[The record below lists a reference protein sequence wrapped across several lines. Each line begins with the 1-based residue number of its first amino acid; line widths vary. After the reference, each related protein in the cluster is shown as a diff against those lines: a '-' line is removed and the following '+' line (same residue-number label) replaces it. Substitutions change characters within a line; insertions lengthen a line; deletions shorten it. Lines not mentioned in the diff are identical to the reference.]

1 MQASEV
7 LSRYGLDVF
16 GVNAESANQALAAW
30 VAKHPMG
37 QAKGAQDLQFCL
49 QSLLQKICL
58 QSLLQ
63 KMEAL
68 DDGRSVGF
76 RLSEDEAQ
84 IADVLIEAGTRF
96 RVRRSEMTLRSA

>member
-16 GVNAESANQALAAW
+16 GVDTESANQALAAW

-49 QSLLQKICL
+49 QSLLQK
-58 QSLLQ
+58 
-63 KMEAL
+63 MEAL
-68 DDGRSVGF
+68 DDGRSAGF

-84 IADVLIEAGTRF
+84 IADFLIEAGTRF

>member
-49 QSLLQKICL
+49 QSLLQK
-58 QSLLQ
+58 
-63 KMEAL
+63 MEAL